1 MVEWEMKVGSS
12 GGDVKLGIRKR
23 GVVVGIGVGGER
35 ERYRFLWW

>member
-23 GVVVGIGVGGER
+23 GVVVGIGGWGR